1 MKSGLEDKRK
11 VAALVVFGLGA
22 VYFFYSNVL
31 APQGA
36 PAPPSSRAAATGA
49 TEAPPASVPAAR
61 PAVAVP
67 ARDSVPAPRVAARAA
82 RPAERNR
89 SEEFHPVL
97 HSKNPD
103 EQIDPNTVDPRIRL
117 DLLAKLQ
124 NVAPAGGGRN
134 LFQTGPPPPAV
145 KLSGPETK
153 IVVAKAVPGPPDV
166 FHEAP
171 VVTAQGPPP
180 LPPITFKYYGL
191 TTVRPNGKRTAFFMN
206 GEEILIRGVG
216 DVVAGGYKLV
226 SIGQT
231 SAVVED
237 TQSKRQQTV
246 PLAEEAQV

>member
-1 MKSGLEDKRK
+1 MKTGLEDKRK
-11 VAALVVFGLGA
+11 VAVLGGLALVA
-22 VYFFYSNVL
+22 AYFFYANVL

-36 PAPPSSRAAATGA
+36 PPASGRTAAARA
-49 TEAPPASVPAAR
+49 SEESPANVAAH
-61 PAVAVP
+61 PAVAAPAGEAVP
-67 ARDSVPAPRVAARAA
+67 GPRAAARAA

-97 HSKNPD
+97 HSKNPE

-124 NVAPAGGGRN
+124 NVAPAGSGRN
-134 LFQTGPPPPAV
+134 LFQVGPPPPL
-145 KLSGPETK
+145 KPIGPEPK
-153 IVVAKAVPGPPDV
+153 IVVAKPVPGPPDV
-166 FHEAP
+166 FHEQPA
-171 VVTAQGPPP
+171 VMAQGPPP

-191 TTVRPNGKRTAFFMN
+191 TTVRPNGKRTAFFMS
-206 GEEILIRGVG
+206 GEEILIRAVG
-216 DVVAGGYKLV
+216 DMVAGSYRLV

-246 PLAEEAQV
+246 PLAEEAQG

>member
-1 MKSGLEDKRK
+1 VKSGLEDKRK
-11 VAALVVFGLGA
+11 VAALVVLGLGA
-22 VYFFYSNVL
+22 AYFFYSNVL

-36 PAPPSSRAAATGA
+36 PAPPSQRAAATGA
-49 TEAPPASVPAAR
+49 VEAPPASVPVAR
-61 PAVAVP
+61 PAAAVP
-67 ARDSVPAPRVAARAA
+67 ARESVPAPRVAARSA

-97 HSKNPD
+97 HSKNPE

-134 LFQTGPPPPAV
+134 LFQTGPPPPM
-145 KLSGPETK
+145 KPIGPEPK
-153 IVVAKAVPGPPDV
+153 IVVAKPVPGPPDV

-206 GEEILIRGVG
+206 GEEILIRAVG

-237 TQSKRQQTV
+237 AQSKRQQTV
-246 PLAEEAQV
+246 PLAEEAQA

>member
-1 MKSGLEDKRK
+1 MKTGLEDKRK
-11 VAALVVFGLGA
+11 VAVLALLGLGA
-22 VYFFYSNVL
+22 AYAVYVNVL

-36 PAPPSSRAAATGA
+36 TPSSGRAAVSSAPE
-49 TEAPPASVPAAR
+49 EAPTVAAPGHPAAELSPR
-61 PAVAVP
+61 GAAK
-67 ARDSVPAPRVAARAA
+67 AP

-97 HSKNPD
+97 HSKNPE
-103 EQIDPNTVDPRIRL
+103 EQIDPNIVDPRIRL

-124 NVAPAGGGRN
+124 AVAPAGGGRN
-134 LFQTGPPPPAV
+134 LFQTGPAPPP
-145 KLSGPETK
+145 KPLGPEPK
-153 IVVAKAVPGPPDV
+153 IVPVKPLPGPPDV
-166 FHEAP
+166 FQPAPP
-171 VVTAQGPPP
+171 VVAAAPPP

-216 DVVAGGYKLV
+216 DMVAGSYKLV
-226 SIGQT
+226 SIGLT

-246 PLAEEAQV
+246 PLAEEAQA

>member
-1 MKSGLEDKRK
+1 MKAGLEDKRK
-11 VAALVVFGLGA
+11 VIALSVLALVA
-22 VYFFYSNVL
+22 VYFFYTNVL

-36 PAPPSSRAAATGA
+36 SPAPSRRPAAASASDEVPGN
-49 TEAPPASVPAAR
+49 EAVQR
-61 PAVAVP
+61 PAVA
-67 ARDSVPAPRVAARAA
+67 ARPSVPSPRVAARVA
-82 RPAERNR
+82 RPADRNR

-124 NVAPAGGGRN
+124 KVSPAGGGRN
-134 LFQTGPPPPAV
+134 LFQLGPAPPPKPI
-145 KLSGPETK
+145 GPEPK
-153 IVVAKAVPGPPDV
+153 IVVAKPVPGPPDV
-166 FHEAP
+166 FHEA

-191 TTVRPNGKRTAFFMN
+191 TTVRPNGKRTAFFMS
-206 GEEILIRGVG
+206 GEEILIRAVG
-216 DVVAGGYKLV
+216 DVVSGGYKLV
-226 SIGQT
+226 SIGLT

>member
-1 MKSGLEDKRK
+1 MKTGLEDKRK
-11 VAALVVFGLGA
+11 VAVLGVLALVAVF
-22 VYFFYSNVL
+22 VFYIEVL

-36 PAPPSSRAAATGA
+36 APASGRAAETATEKPAAPVAPPTEPSPRAAAR
-49 TEAPPASVPAAR
+49 PQR
-61 PAVAVP
+61 PAQ
-67 ARDSVPAPRVAARAA
+67 
-82 RPAERNR
+82 RNR

-97 HSKNPD
+97 HSKSPE

-134 LFQTGPPPPAV
+134 LFQTGAAPPPKP
-145 KLSGPETK
+145 LGPEPK
-153 IVVAKAVPGPPDV
+153 IVPVKRLPGPP
-166 FHEAP
+166 EIAPPQP
-171 VVTAQGPPP
+171 VVVAGPPP

-191 TTVRPNGKRTAFFMN
+191 TTVRRNGKRTAFFMS
-206 GEEILIRGVG
+206 GEEILIRAVG
-216 DVVAGGYKLV
+216 DLVVGSYRLV
-226 SIGQT
+226 TIGLT